1 MTDDHLMYAQMPV
14 RKLFRRIAFPGAVA
28 AMVWAV
34 CSITDGIFVGQL
46 LGGRALAAMNLAW
59 PVIIVLSA
67 LSDLIAS
74 GSSVRISMHLGRGDE
89 ASARRLFTWSMA
101 IVEAISFAFLAVGL
115 LFSEKAMLLM
125 GADPEL
131 ASMAAD
137 YMKVFA
143 VASPLFLL
151 FFATDNYLRVC
162 GKVRMSMN
170 LNVLAAVL
178 NIVLDALFLAVLGW
192 GLWSAALATV
202 ISMCISAAASLV
214 PFLRGTV
221 ALRFVRSGFDRRE
234 MLTAL
239 SNGLPTFFTSLS
251 GSLYMIFANALLLAV
266 SGDMAVSALGIMMY
280 VNTVTGSLFS
290 GMAAAVQPAVSY
302 NHGAGDGKRGWDMG
316 MVLMRTC
323 AVVGIASAAL
333 VILLNGPIVSVFVT
347 GEPLLHEM
355 TESGLAVFALSFL
368 TAWASVCA
376 NQLLISVGLVR
387 PSLAIA
393 ILSQLVLPVAVMW
406 VMSLWG
412 LGAVWWSFAVSAAA
426 SAVLSAAALLY
437 ARRHGAFPGLGS
449 AGKAF
454 IPPAD

>member
-1 MTDDHLMYAQMPV
+1 MADDHLMYAQMSV

-89 ASARRLFTWSMA
+89 ASSRRLFTWSIA
-101 IVEAISFAFLAVGL
+101 IVEAVSFAFLAVGL

-170 LNVLAAVL
+170 LNVLAAAL

-192 GLWSAALATV
+192 DCGPPPWRRSSA
-202 ISMCISAAASLV
+202 
-214 PFLRGTV
+214 
-221 ALRFVRSGFDRRE
+221 
-234 MLTAL
+234 
-239 SNGLPTFFTSLS
+239 
-251 GSLYMIFANALLLAV
+251 
-266 SGDMAVSALGIMMY
+266 
-280 VNTVTGSLFS
+280 
-290 GMAAAVQPAVSY
+290 
-302 NHGAGDGKRGWDMG
+302 
-316 MVLMRTC
+316 C
-323 AVVGIASAAL
+323 A
-333 VILLNGPIVSVFVT
+333 
-347 GEPLLHEM
+347 
-355 TESGLAVFALSFL
+355 
-368 TAWASVCA
+368 
-376 NQLLISVGLVR
+376 
-387 PSLAIA
+387 
-393 ILSQLVLPVAVMW
+393 
-406 VMSLWG
+406 
-412 LGAVWWSFAVSAAA
+412 
-426 SAVLSAAALLY
+426 
-437 ARRHGAFPGLGS
+437 
-449 AGKAF
+449 
-454 IPPAD
+454 